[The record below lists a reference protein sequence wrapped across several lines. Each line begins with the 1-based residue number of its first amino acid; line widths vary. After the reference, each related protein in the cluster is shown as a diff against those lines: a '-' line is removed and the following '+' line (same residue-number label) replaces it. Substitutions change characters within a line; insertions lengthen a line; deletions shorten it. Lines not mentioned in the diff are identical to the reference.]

1 MIHGAAGAA
10 IKKFLEEANETV
22 YPDNLSPSFQ
32 RWARL
37 RIPNGQIARTAWKE
51 KQKALN
57 KVRMSRNVWI
67 NDPAAG
73 ESYAEVQ
80 FFFQAKLDNKLV
92 ALALVSPYSAP
103 DQRLL
108 EESSNTLWVIR
119 AKTISS
125 VVGMVPFD
133 AAGRVFAV
141 HKMGLDVA
149 SMSGPVEDDTDS

>member
-1 MIHGAAGAA
+1 
-10 IKKFLEEANETV
+10 
-22 YPDNLSPSFQ
+22 

-57 KVRMSRNVWI
+57 KVRMSRNI

-108 EESSNTLWVIR
+108 EESSNTLWVCESSGENSLQVIR

-141 HKMGLDVA
+141 HKMGLDV
-149 SMSGPVEDDTDS
+149 